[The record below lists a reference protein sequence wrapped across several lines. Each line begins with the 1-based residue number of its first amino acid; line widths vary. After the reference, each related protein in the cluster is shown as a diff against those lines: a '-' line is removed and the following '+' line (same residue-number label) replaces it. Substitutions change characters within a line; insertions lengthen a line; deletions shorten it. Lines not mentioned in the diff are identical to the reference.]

1 MSLDWDVS
9 ECTFD
14 RDSDLQVN
22 TADRLIWQTMAV
34 DLGSIKEKNLSEWV
48 FRCAV
53 IKILNSNIH
62 DTFGPVTEEFLRP
75 YIGLCTNV
83 ISTSR
88 AKFMNKC
95 KDMLER
101 DAMDAIR
108 RQEKKA
114 KKEDDN
120 EQD

>member
-14 RDSDLQVN
+14 RDSDSHIA
-22 TADRLIWQTMAV
+22 TADRLIWTTLAV
-34 DLGSIKEKNLSEWV
+34 DLGSITEKNLSEWV

-53 IKILNSNIH
+53 IKILNNRINDS
-62 DTFGPVTEEFLRP
+62 FGPVTEDFLRP

-83 ISTSR
+83 STTTR

-95 KDMLER
+95 KDTLQR

-108 RQEKKA
+108 RQEQ
-114 KKEDDN
+114 EDDN
-120 EQD
+120 ETS

>member
-14 RDSDLQVN
+14 RDSERQTGN
-22 TADRLIWQTMAV
+22 AERLIWQTLAV

-48 FRCAV
+48 FRMAV
-53 IKILNSNIH
+53 LKILNNRINDS
-62 DTFGPVTEEFLRP
+62 FGPVTEEFLRP

-83 ISTSR
+83 STTTR

-95 KDMLER
+95 KDTIQR

-108 RQEKKA
+108 RQEK
-114 KKEDDN
+114 EDDN
-120 EQD
+120 G

>member
-14 RDSDLQVN
+14 RDSERQ
-22 TADRLIWQTMAV
+22 TANAENLIWQTMAV
-34 DLGSIKEKNLSEWV
+34 DLGSITEKNLSEWV

-53 IKILNSNIH
+53 INIMNTNIKFH
-62 DTFGPVTEEFLRP
+62 PVTEDFLRP

-83 ISTSR
+83 STTTR

-95 KDMLER
+95 KDTLQR

-108 RQEKKA
+108 RQEQ
-114 KKEDDN
+114 EDDN
-120 EQD
+120 E

>member
-1 MSLDWDVS
+1 MSLDWDIS

-14 RDSDLQVN
+14 RDSDRHLAN
-22 TADRLIWQTMAV
+22 ADRLIWQTMAV

-53 IKILNSNIH
+53 IKILNHRIH
-62 DTFGPVTEEFLRP
+62 DSFGPVTEEFLRP

-83 ISTSR
+83 STTSR
-88 AKFMNKC
+88 AKFMKKC
-95 KDMLER
+95 MNRLER

-108 RQEKKA
+108 RQEE
-114 KKEDDN
+114 EDDN
-120 EQD
+120 E

>member
-1 MSLDWDVS
+1 MSLDWDIS

-22 TADRLIWQTMAV
+22 TADRLIWQTLAV

-53 IKILNSNIH
+53 IKRLNSNIH
-62 DTFGPVTEEFLRP
+62 DTFGPVTEDFLRP
-75 YIGLCTNV
+75 YIGLCSNV
-83 ISTSR
+83 STISR
-88 AKFMNKC
+88 AKFMKKC
-95 KDMLER
+95 MNMLER

-108 RQEKKA
+108 RQEK
-114 KKEDDN
+114 EDDN
-120 EQD
+120 ERV